1 MTKYCK
7 NIYLTIIRRAQTGSQ
22 SMAHEAEHSP
32 EYTAFYIG
40 ALLTGIICEYR
51 DYREYREKCIFTD
64 FIQQSAQTQNL
75 TIQIPE
81 TLLQALLFMLVC

>member
-51 DYREYREKCIFTD
+51 D
-64 FIQQSAQTQNL
+64 
-75 TIQIPE
+75 
-81 TLLQALLFMLVC
+81 FML